1 VSRTAEH
8 GESSS
13 IKFENISIRLR
24 KDQLDQLREEAR
36 QNLLDLRP
44 ASACI
49 SGNWLT
55 PSKAFEKCNGG
66 SGEEEFSSSIF
77 SMSGNTCIQ
86 HGFKGIPICQKLI
99 KMQSQLDSANAS
111 HNRLA
116 DLYYLLSK

>member
-1 VSRTAEH
+1 M
-8 GESSS
+8 GSSS
-13 IKFENISIRLR
+13 VINVVDRGIMR
-24 KDQLDQLREEAR
+24 
-36 QNLLDLRP
+36 
-44 ASACI
+44 
-49 SGNWLT
+49 
-55 PSKAFEKCNGG
+55 AFEVLDPKLIQESTIWFTRVLRLILFS